1 MTTALS
7 AADLATYVR
16 ELLAATDAVVDRSC
30 AATIALG
37 LPDAAVTIRLSAPT
51 LLATVM
57 PALRHLEDP
66 DSAERP
72 LQIRFDGVDAL
83 VSDVAPPLPPFS
95 AADYKR
101 FGQRAIMTTADH
113 AMMHAPLDGLLFA
126 YDIRQRRG
134 VAWYADG
141 AALSIYERAAPLQT
155 LFHWALREFGWQV
168 LHAAA
173 VGHADGGLLLI
184 GNSGA
189 GKSTTSLSCLLH
201 PGLKFLSDDKCLVRL
216 QPQPEV
222 LALFS
227 SGKLKADMLERLP
240 ELRGA
245 LAGWDPFIK
254 DGKGLAFLYPAYAER
269 LVGHFPLLA
278 LVLPNVALQ
287 QHASYTRVSAGAAFR
302 TLGPSTVIWLPGA
315 EADNYRFSAALT
327 RSVPSYR
334 LDLALDPQANVQGL
348 ISLLAERHALGLSDA

>member
-1 MTTALS
+1 MTTGIS
-7 AADLATYVR
+7 AA
-16 ELLAATDAVVDRSC
+16 ELAAYVEQLITATDTVLAAQC
-30 AATIALG
+30 AAQIPLQ
-37 LPDAAVTIRLSAPT
+37 LPDATVTIRLAAAT
-51 LLATVM
+51 LLETVM
-57 PALRHLEDP
+57 PALRHLEAGP
-66 DSAERP
+66 AAAHAVA
-72 LQIRFDGVDAL
+72 IGFDGVDAL
-83 VSDVAPPLPPFS
+83 ANDVIPPLPPFT
-95 AADYKR
+95 AADYRR
-101 FGQRAIMTTADH
+101 FGQRAIMTTAEH
-113 AMMHAPLDGLLFA
+113 AVMHAPVDGLLFA
-126 YDIRQRRG
+126 YDVRRRRG
-134 VAWYADG
+134 VAWYGDG

-201 PGLKFLSDDKCLVRL
+201 PGLQFLSDDKCLVRL

-240 ELRGA
+240 ELRA
-245 LAGWDPFIK
+245 SLAGWDPFIK

-269 LVGHFPLLA
+269 LVGRFPLLA
-278 LVLPNVALQ
+278 LVMPKVAYLEQ
-287 QHASYTRVSAGAAFR
+287 AVYQRAPAGDAFR

-327 RSVPSYR
+327 RSVASYR
-334 LDLALDPQANVQGL
+334 FDLAIDPQANVAGL
-348 ISLLAERHALGLSDA
+348 TALLAERKTELMPG